1 MIQGEG
7 VGNAMQYEGE
17 SLQTQD
23 GGFSAQL
30 DSPHKKYNPV
40 NFEQE
45 STVMAGG
52 IDDED

>member
-1 MIQGEG
+1 
-7 VGNAMQYEGE
+7 MQIHGE
-17 SLQTQD
+17 SVQTDQD

-45 STVMAGG
+45 STNLAGG
-52 IDDED
+52 LDDED

>member
-1 MIQGEG
+1 
-7 VGNAMQYEGE
+7 MQIHGE
-17 SLQTQD
+17 SVQTDQD

-45 STVMAGG
+45 STMMAGG
-52 IDDED
+52 FNDED